1 MKRPT
6 GLTIIAIL
14 AGLGGL
20 LNLVGGIQLLGLNAS
35 LYTAG
40 GLIPLLGF
48 AGVALGIVGLVFAY
62 GAWILRPWA
71 WMLGV
76 ALCVASIVVD
86 LFIMVEFKTST
97 GIVNV
102 IFCGI
107 IIYYLWLPNTR
118 RVLGH
123 S

>member
-1 MKRPT
+1 M
-6 GLTIIAIL
+6 
-14 AGLGGL
+14 
-20 LNLVGGIQLLGLNAS
+20 
-35 LYTAG
+35 
-40 GLIPLLGF
+40 
-48 AGVALGIVGLVFAY
+48 ALGIVGLVFAY